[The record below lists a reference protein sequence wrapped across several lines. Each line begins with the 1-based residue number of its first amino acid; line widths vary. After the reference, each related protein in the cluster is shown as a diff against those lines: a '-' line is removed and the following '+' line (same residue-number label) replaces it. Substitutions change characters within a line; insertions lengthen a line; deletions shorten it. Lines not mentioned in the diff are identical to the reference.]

1 MRRGNF
7 MRDNYKK
14 RKKKYNVVLNTPKT
28 HNQQLII
35 IREIEGSLSLNFS
48 FFSIEEDLYDNKKT
62 R

>member
-1 MRRGNF
+1 

-48 FFSIEEDLYDNKKT
+48 FFSVEEDLYDNKKT